1 MITLDRESLLVHVD
15 GAARF
20 ADVEAYLTERGLT
33 LDVSPSYEGTVREWI
48 EAGAPGARNP
58 WLDPADHLVAGFSTP
73 TFAVRPAPR
82 RATGPDLFALIAGL
96 RGRLLPLE
104 SVWLR
109 VHRAPRP
116 STENFEP
123 EDEPLAADERTLFD
137 AIADELKK

>member
-20 ADVEAYLTERGLT
+20 ADVEAYLAERGLT
-33 LDVSPSYEGTVREWI
+33 LDATYEGTVREWI
-48 EAGAPGARNP
+48 EAGAPGARNA

-73 TFAVRPAPR
+73 AFAVRPAPR
-82 RATGPDLFALIAGL
+82 RATGPDLFALVAGL

-116 STENFEP
+116 STEEFEP
-123 EDEPLAADERTLFD
+123 EEEPLGADERALFD